1 MRKKTS
7 ILAADRLQKKPT
19 RSPKHTFHTNTRARM
34 SLLLSASS
42 ATSLRAS
49 TVYSSSSSSSSGRRQ
64 LLASSSS
71 SSSNSNNR
79 NSDRKVR
86 FGGGSIPIEAAK
98 KDAKQLA
105 PKKGNGKQQQQQ
117 QQSAVSSETPEF
129 LAVSK
134 DVVSSQPFAFLVG
147 FVGAI
152 AIIKAH
158 KRDKTNT
165 LRKKKAVLRYFDA
178 KGAAE
183 VIRTLFAA
191 AECDYEDFR
200 YKFNM
205 VDNKPTIEKQHPLD
219 KERGLFKQNLDRLP
233 ILEHSGMSVGQS
245 KTIERYVARDL
256 GLYGKNMAESWRIDA
271 FGEHVRDVKDAWAKV
286 RGNPFAPPDDEQIAK
301 KEKWYDEDM
310 IKWCERLEKVIENGE
325 EGFVVGDK
333 TSLADVVLYVTMTQ
347 TFDDAA
353 RAEKARENCPKM
365 TKVIENV
372 GNLPGVKTWLASR
385 PENRF

>member
-1 MRKKTS
+1 
-7 ILAADRLQKKPT
+7 
-19 RSPKHTFHTNTRARM
+19 M